1 MFEHLH
7 SLDFTYH
14 VGRQTGGLGRAIDR
28 GTRGINFILSSMI
41 FNVVPTA
48 LEVLLVAGILAH
60 KCGAPLAGLALATLV
75 AYTWFTFTMTAWRT
89 QFRVRMNK
97 MDAKASTRAIDAL
110 LNYET
115 VRSRPRGGCPAPL
128 RPCGPGGVAEPGAAR
143 RRRRRVCLS
152 VDIRRYTHTHLCVSG
167 TVSRD
172 VCWECVHVCLYRRAP
187 ALTGTSSGTPVSAAT
202 QPQLLNA
209 ETANAAAQPC
219 LTPTASNH
227 AARAC
232 LFPPVHGCILPVPR
246 DHARWR
252 RV

>member
-1 MFEHLH
+1 MCRAEWITLFLSCRCFGIATRLPAFSLVSPTLPNTTSRSKGGGHTQVFEHLH

-60 KCGAPLAGLALATLV
+60 KCGPPLAGLALATLV

-115 VRSRPRGGCPAPL
+115 VRSRPRGGGPAPL
-128 RPCGPGGVAEPGAAR
+128 RRCGPGGVAEPGAAR

-152 VDIRRYTHTHLCVSG
+152 
-167 TVSRD
+167 
-172 VCWECVHVCLYRRAP
+172 
-187 ALTGTSSGTPVSAAT
+187 
-202 QPQLLNA
+202 
-209 ETANAAAQPC
+209 
-219 LTPTASNH
+219 
-227 AARAC
+227 ARG
-232 LFPPVHGCILPVPR
+232 H
-246 DHARWR
+246 
-252 RV
+252 